1 MFAIVLE
8 WTPMALGLAVA
19 VIGILNALVD
29 LRPQSPAPNVHGD
42 SPDPTLQL
50 QGHALA
56 QTIDRG
62 RDAQLSRR
70 RGVFAAV
77 AAIAGVVIVVL
88 EVLDKVS

>member
-8 WTPMALGLAVA
+8 WAPMALGLAVA
-19 VIGILNALVD
+19 VIGFLNARLD
-29 LRPQSPAPNVHGD
+29 LRPHSPAPNVHGD
-42 SPDPTLQL
+42 SPDPILQL

-62 RDAQLSRR
+62 RDGQLSRR
-70 RGVFAAV
+70 QGFFAAV
-77 AAIAGVVIVVL
+77 SAVAGAVIVVL